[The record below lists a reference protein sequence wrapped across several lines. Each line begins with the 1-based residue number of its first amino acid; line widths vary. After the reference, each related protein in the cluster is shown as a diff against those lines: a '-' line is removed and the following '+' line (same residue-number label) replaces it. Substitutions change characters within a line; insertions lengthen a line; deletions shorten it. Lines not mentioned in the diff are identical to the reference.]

1 MKKAEKNM
9 QDVNEAKEVLL
20 DAKKRRLYDEGHSLN
35 DINSG
40 AANNPFGGGGGMG
53 GDMGDIFQMF
63 MGGGM
68 GGGGGFPGGSFGQ
81 GGNVKFTF
89 RHG

>member
-1 MKKAEKNM
+1 MKKAEKGM
-9 QDVNEAKEVLL
+9 QDVDEAKEVLL
-20 DAKKRRLYDEGHSLN
+20 DPKKRRLYAEGDSLN

-40 AANNPFGGGGGMG
+40 QAESPFGNMRGGFGGGGM
-53 GDMGDIFQMF
+53 DPSDIFQMF
-63 MGGGM
+63 MGGGGM
-68 GGGGGFPGGSFGQ
+68 GGGFPGQ